1 MELPKIK
8 SVEVFDAFPVEW
20 WGYLHIN
27 GSIQVK
33 RFYDKRDLDEARES
47 PFVERVIDPFLA
59 GTRKDALEKIKK
71 LI

>member
-1 MELPKIK
+1 MELPKIL

-20 WGYLHIN
+20 WWYLHIN

-47 PFVERVIDPFLA
+47 PFVERVYILF
-59 GTRKDALEKIKK
+59 
-71 LI
+71 